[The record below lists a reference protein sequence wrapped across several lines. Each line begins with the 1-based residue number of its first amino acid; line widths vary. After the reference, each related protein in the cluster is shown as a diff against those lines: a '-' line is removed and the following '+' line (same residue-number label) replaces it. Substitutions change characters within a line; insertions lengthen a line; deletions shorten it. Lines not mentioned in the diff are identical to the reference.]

1 MASGRSESLDV
12 EWDDPALHAGDCPL
26 SRTLEIVGGKW
37 NAMILRELL
46 GGSRRFNELRASLGP
61 IAAKTL
67 AGRLRLLEDYDVIS
81 RHQSSAGRG
90 RIVVHYSLT
99 ARGGSLRPV
108 LATLWEWGV
117 RDESSWSTSNPDAA
131 APATSDSTC

>member
-1 MASGRSESLDV
+1 VAEPLDV
-12 EWDDPALHAGDCPL
+12 GWDDSTLVAGDCPL

-46 GGSRRFNELRASLGP
+46 GGSRRFNELRASLSP

-81 RHQSSAGRG
+81 RHESPCGRG
-90 RIVVHYSLT
+90 QVAVRYSLT
-99 ARGGSLRPV
+99 ARGVSLRPV
-108 LATLWEWGV
+108 LATLWAWGV
-117 RDESSWSTSNPDAA
+117 RDESSW
-131 APATSDSTC
+131 